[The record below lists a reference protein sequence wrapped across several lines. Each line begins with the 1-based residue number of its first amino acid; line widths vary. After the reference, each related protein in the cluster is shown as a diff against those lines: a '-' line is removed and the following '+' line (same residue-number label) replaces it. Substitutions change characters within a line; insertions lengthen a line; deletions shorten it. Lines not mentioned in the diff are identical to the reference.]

1 VLDYLKKAFWVGPN
15 VPGLGRL
22 PVNALATLGFGI
34 LGLGHPAFWLL
45 GASLEAGYLALVATD
60 ARFQRWADRQRRA
73 AESPE
78 AATLRQDLV
87 QRLGKQAGERL
98 LALEQKCD
106 RIVDIARESQ
116 AGDFEIASAR
126 EALGRLAWIYL
137 KLLVARQHLESS
149 RLHASEADL
158 QRKIADLE
166 REISASAE
174 APASLRSSQA
184 ATLKLLQQRL
194 ENLENCE
201 VTLKQVDSDL
211 ARIEAQV
218 DLALESATARGGG
231 AVIAADLELA
241 SQTLEDGLDFGEAE
255 ATVVALD
262 EVYGATVR
270 AREPITAARAPGPG
284 GRR

>member
-1 VLDYLKKAFWVGPN
+1 MLDYLKKAFWVGPN

-45 GASLEAGYLALVATD
+45 GAGLEAGYLALVATD
-60 ARFQRWADRQRRA
+60 ARFQRWVDRQRRTA
-73 AESPE
+73 AAPE
-78 AATLRQDLV
+78 TATLRQDLV
-87 QRLGKQAGERL
+87 QRLGKQAGARL
-98 LALEQKCD
+98 LALEQKCE
-106 RIVDIARESQ
+106 RIVEIARESH

-126 EALGRLAWIYL
+126 EALGRLSWIHL

-158 QRKIADLE
+158 QRKIVDLE

-174 APASLRSSQA
+174 APSSLRSSQA

-194 ENLENCE
+194 QNLENCE

-270 AREPITAARAPGPG
+270 AREPMR
-284 GRR
+284 

>member
-1 VLDYLKKAFWVGPN
+1 MLDYLKKAFWVGPN

-45 GASLEAGYLALVATD
+45 GAGLEAGYLALVATD
-60 ARFQRWADRQRRA
+60 ARFQRWADRERRTVA
-73 AESPE
+73 APE
-78 AATLRQDLV
+78 TTTLRRDLV
-87 QRLGKQAGERL
+87 QRLGKPAGARL
-98 LALEQKCD
+98 LALEQKID
-106 RIVDIARESQ
+106 RIVEIARESQ
-116 AGDFEIASAR
+116 AGDFEIAGAR
-126 EALGRLAWIYL
+126 EALGRLSWIHL

-158 QRKIADLE
+158 QRRIADLE

-194 ENLENCE
+194 QNLENCE
-201 VTLKQVDSDL
+201 ATLKQVDSDL

-262 EVYGATVR
+262 EAYGATVR
-270 AREPITAARAPGPG
+270 GREPMR
-284 GRR
+284 

>member
-1 VLDYLKKAFWVGPN
+1 MLDYLKKAFWIGPN

-45 GASLEAGYLALVATD
+45 GAGLEAGYLALVATD
-60 ARFQRWADRQRRA
+60 TRFQRWVDRQRRTA
-73 AESPE
+73 AAPE
-78 AATLRQDLV
+78 AAVLRQDLV
-87 QRLGKQAGERL
+87 QHLGKQAGARL
-98 LALEQKCD
+98 LALDRKCD
-106 RIVDIARESQ
+106 RIVEIGRESH

-126 EALGRLAWIYL
+126 EALNRLSWIYL

-166 REISASAE
+166 REISSSAD
-174 APASLRSSQA
+174 APSSLRSSQS

-194 ENLENCE
+194 RNLENCE

-231 AVIAADLELA
+231 AVVAADLELA

-255 ATVVALD
+255 AAVVALD
-262 EVYGATVR
+262 EAYGATVR
-270 AREPITAARAPGPG
+270 AREPAR
-284 GRR
+284 

>member
-1 VLDYLKKAFWVGPN
+1 MLDYLKKAFWAGPA

-45 GASLEAGYLALVATD
+45 GAGLEAGYLALVATD
-60 ARFQRWADRQRRA
+60 ARFQRWADRQRRTA
-73 AESPE
+73 PVPE
-78 AATLRQDLV
+78 ATVLKKDLV
-87 QRLGKQAGERL
+87 ERLRPESRSRL

-106 RIVDIARESQ
+106 RIVEIGRESD

-126 EALGRLAWIYL
+126 EALARLSWIHL
-137 KLLVARQHLESS
+137 KLLLARQHLESS

-158 QRKIADLE
+158 ERKIADLE
-166 REISASAE
+166 REIGASAE
-174 APASLRSSQA
+174 APSSLRSSQS

-194 ENLENCE
+194 RNLENCE
-201 VTLKQVDSDL
+201 ATLKQVDSDL

-218 DLALESATARGGG
+218 DLAVESATARGGG
-231 AVIAADLELA
+231 SVIAADLELA

-262 EVYGATVR
+262 QAYGST
-270 AREPITAARAPGPG
+270 
-284 GRR
+284 GRTRQETF

>member
-1 VLDYLKKAFWVGPN
+1 MLDYLKKAFWVGPN

-45 GASLEAGYLALVATD
+45 GAGLEAGYLALVATD
-60 ARFQRWADRQRRA
+60 ARFQRWADRQRRT
-73 AESPE
+73 AEAPE
-78 AATLRQDLV
+78 TAVLRRDLV
-87 QRLGKQAGERL
+87 QRLGKQASARL
-98 LALEQKCD
+98 LALEQKCE
-106 RIVDIARESQ
+106 RIVGIARESH

-126 EALGRLAWIYL
+126 DALGRLSWIYL
-137 KLLVARQHLESS
+137 KLLVALQHLESS
-149 RLHASEADL
+149 RLHASGADL

-166 REISASAE
+166 REISASAQ
-174 APASLRSSQA
+174 APASLRGSQA
-184 ATLKLLQQRL
+184 ATLKLLRQRL
-194 ENLENCE
+194 QNLENCE
-201 VTLKQVDSDL
+201 ATLKQVDSDL
-211 ARIEAQV
+211 SRIEAQV

-262 EVYGATVR
+262 EAYGATVR
-270 AREPITAARAPGPG
+270 AREPMR
-284 GRR
+284 